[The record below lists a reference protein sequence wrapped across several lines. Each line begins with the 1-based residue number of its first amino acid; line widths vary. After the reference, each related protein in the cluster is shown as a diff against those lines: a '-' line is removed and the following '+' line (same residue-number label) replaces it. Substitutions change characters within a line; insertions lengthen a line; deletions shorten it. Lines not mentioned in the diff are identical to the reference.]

1 MADKDTEQYLR
12 KENMPHIWCPGC
24 GNGILMHDVIRAI
37 HSLGLNRDRVCIVSG
52 IGCSS

>member
-24 GNGILMHDVIRAI
+24 GNGILMHDSYSCDTFA
-37 HSLGLNRDRVCIVSG
+37 SA
-52 IGCSS
+52 